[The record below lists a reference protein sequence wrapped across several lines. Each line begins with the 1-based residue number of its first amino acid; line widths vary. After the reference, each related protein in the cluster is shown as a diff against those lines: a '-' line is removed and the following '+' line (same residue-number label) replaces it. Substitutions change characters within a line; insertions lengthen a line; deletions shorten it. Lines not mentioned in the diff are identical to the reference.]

1 MWRWLFQIRRVG
13 KAKRAH
19 PRGLGPR
26 RWARRK
32 GAFAHP
38 TAIVLTLAALT
49 CALPASG
56 VAAPRIVSMNICTD
70 QLLLAI
76 ADPAQIMG
84 LSRFSRD
91 ARLWAGTEARNFP
104 ILSGG
109 AEDILMLKPDVVAA
123 SDFDK
128 PSTRELLKA
137 NGRNLV
143 EFPVPRTLADV
154 REQIHR
160 MGELAGHPGRAT
172 AEIARLD
179 AAISDAKRAAEG
191 KHFRMLPLS
200 RRGWV
205 PGRDSFVGAI
215 LAEAGLE
222 SAAGEL
228 GIGFGGFVSME
239 EIIRLRPDFL
249 VVSDTGE
256 RAEDDGSAFLLHP
269 ALERF
274 YPRSKRIVIPERMTE
289 CGGVLLADALNALS
303 AELKRVAR

>member
-1 MWRWLFQIRRVG
+1 MGGRLMRRWLMH
-13 KAKRAH
+13 ALMA
-19 PRGLGPR
+19 
-26 RWARRK
+26 
-32 GAFAHP
+32 
-38 TAIVLTLAALT
+38 AALAIPSIAT
-49 CALPASG
+49 
-56 VAAPRIVSMNICTD
+56 AAPRIVSMNICTD

-91 ARLWAGTEARNFP
+91 ARQGLSDKARNFP
-104 ILSGG
+104 LLSGG
-109 AEDILMLKPDVVAA
+109 AEDILVLKPDVIAA
-123 SDFDK
+123 SAFDK
-128 PSTRELLKA
+128 RSTRELLKA
-137 NGRNLV
+137 NGQNVV
-143 EFPVPRTLADV
+143 EFPIPRTLADV
-154 REQIHR
+154 REQIR
-160 MGELAGHPGRAT
+160 QMGDLAGHPERAT

-179 AAISDAKRAAEG
+179 AAIATAKQAAAG

-215 LAEAGLE
+215 LAEAGLL

-228 GIGFGGFVSME
+228 GISFGGFVSME
-239 EIIRLRPDFL
+239 EIIRLRPDYL
-249 VVSDTGE
+249 VVSDAGD
-256 RAEDDGSAFLLHP
+256 RAEDDGRAFLLHP

-274 YPRSKRIVIPERMTE
+274 YPKSKRIVIPEPITA